1 MSITRNNLF
10 RYLNELNIQY
20 STIEHE
26 PIFKVE
32 DSALLK
38 NNMAGANT
46 KNLFLKD
53 KKGQLFLICAVSD
66 TKINVNKLHHTL
78 GCKRLSFGK
87 PEVLNNALGVTPGSV
102 TLFSIINDKNLEV
115 TLVIDKSL
123 LNYDIVNFHPLLNDA
138 TTAISNK
145 DMIKFAKSTKHEP
158 LIVDFAKLE

>member
-38 NNMAGANT
+38 KNMAGANT

-53 KKGQLFLICAVSD
+53 KKGAAF
-66 TKINVNKLHHTL
+66 
-78 GCKRLSFGK
+78 
-87 PEVLNNALGVTPGSV
+87 
-102 TLFSIINDKNLEV
+102 FSMCCQR
-115 TLVIDKSL
+115 
-123 LNYDIVNFHPLLNDA
+123 Y
-138 TTAISNK
+138 K
-145 DMIKFAKSTKHEP
+145 D
-158 LIVDFAKLE
+158 